1 MLMMSPFRSGNSTQ
15 LPQQGLLMHKISAFM
30 LGNRSRWPSRGAA
43 DAHDVGVQVGQSDP
57 LAARGAADA
66 YDDVDLGQGLLML
79 MMSAFS
85 SGNRTHS
92 PQERVGH
99 RSRLIK

>member
-1 MLMMSPFRSGNSTQ
+1 
-15 LPQQGLLMHKISAFM
+15 MHKISAFM

-66 YDDVDLGQGLLML
+66 YDDVDLGQGC
-79 MMSAFS
+79 
-85 SGNRTHS
+85 
-92 PQERVGH
+92 
-99 RSRLIK
+99 